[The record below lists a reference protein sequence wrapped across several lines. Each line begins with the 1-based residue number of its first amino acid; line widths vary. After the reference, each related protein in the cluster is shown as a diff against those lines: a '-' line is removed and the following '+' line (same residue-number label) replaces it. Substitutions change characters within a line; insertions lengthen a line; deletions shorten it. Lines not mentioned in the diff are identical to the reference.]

1 MWMAVAMLLP
11 NMLPENSLTDS
22 RLNEDIHELN
32 TEIVRLAYFLNIDIE
47 DAAVLDQFL
56 STNLPDDHEHFHK
69 LATLKGLILLRGHI
83 HELRAEHGVPDGCSP
98 LQEHVYEQL
107 NHGHHPVKEI

>member
-1 MWMAVAMLLP
+1 
-11 NMLPENSLTDS
+11 MLPENALTDL

-32 TEIVRLAYFLNIDIE
+32 IEIIRLAYFLKIDLE
-47 DAAVLDQFL
+47 NKSVVDHLL

-83 HELRAEHGVPDGCSP
+83 HALRSEHGVPDGKSP
-98 LQEHVYEQL
+98 LEENIFHQL
-107 NHGHHPVKEI
+107 HISHEILKK

>member
-1 MWMAVAMLLP
+1 
-11 NMLPENSLTDS
+11 MLPENALTDL

-32 TEIVRLAYFLNIDIE
+32 VEIVRLAYFLNIDLE
-47 DAAVLDQFL
+47 NPSEVDHLL

-83 HELRAEHGVPDGCSP
+83 HGLRAEHGVPDGKSP
-98 LQEHVYEQL
+98 LDENIFQQL
-107 NHGHHPVKEI
+107 HIDHAKSKSS

>member
-1 MWMAVAMLLP
+1 
-11 NMLPENSLTDS
+11 MLPENELVDS
-22 RLNEDIHELN
+22 DLDEDIHELN
-32 TEIVRLAYFLNIDIE
+32 TEIVRLAYFLNINIE
-47 DAAVLDQFL
+47 DPVALDQFL

-98 LQEHVYEQL
+98 LQEHVFEQL
-107 NHGHHPVKEI
+107 NHTHHSTKES

>member
-1 MWMAVAMLLP
+1 
-11 NMLPENSLTDS
+11 MLPENALVDS
-22 RLNEDIHELN
+22 DLDKDIHELN

-47 DAAVLDQFL
+47 DPVVLDQFL

-83 HELRAEHGVPDGCSP
+83 HELRAEHGVPDECSP
-98 LQEHVYEQL
+98 LEEHVYEQL
-107 NHGHHPVKEI
+107 NHAHRPTNES